1 MLRKSLLV
9 VCSQVLSW
17 EAYVKLEDLGVP
29 KRAVPQETVSYERT
43 EKCQALCWGG
53 LIGGLHLIVEG
64 LTKTQS

>member
-1 MLRKSLLV
+1 M
-9 VCSQVLSW
+9 
-17 EAYVKLEDLGVP
+17 KLEDLGVP